1 MECVKIRLRLEF
13 LGNIIV
19 HKIPFDQIEE
29 IFLERDFKD
38 RSVLNIIT
46 ENDIMTFVA
55 INKLRFLIDKIW
67 FGKDSDSIDGK
78 VSHFSKTKYLLK
90 HEIKSIKGVRTT
102 INDIIGDTFKPSIE
116 EFNFI
121 Y

>member
-1 MECVKIRLRLEF
+1 MECVKLRQKLEL
-13 LGNIIV
+13 LGNRIV
-19 HKIPFDQIEE
+19 HQIPFEQIEE
-29 IFLERDFKD
+29 IFLERDFTD

-67 FGKDSDSIDGK
+67 YGKDSDSIDGK
-78 VSHFSKTKYLLK
+78 ISHFSKTKYLLS
-90 HEIKSIKGVRTT
+90 HEIKSIKGVRTKIT
-102 INDIIGDTFKPSIE
+102 DIIGDTFKPSIE
-116 EFNFI
+116 NFNFI